1 MLIFNLYEYDTF
13 RYASESKFKCENE
26 NYPVTSNRNGS
37 DSWDIAKFS
46 RKRKKILSLF
56 TISMIFENLQRV
68 KWTLFICQRGTLSR
82 LKDYYLREVVCSVSE
97 NLFVI
102 RPWEIFEIL
111 NQSPKIG
118 YRSFWPGGLLG
129 LSFGPNLAKRN
140 RVPRNKVQVQC
151 LAKWKCRPGAI
162 FRHQMSAKSKVWPSG
177 NVGHVQ
183 KMAKCYYD
191 KFVFKNRQVNNQPNT
206 KRFYIGTYNS
216 NHS

>member
-1 MLIFNLYEYDTF
+1 MVKKDNAIANWAKIRKKNVLIFNLYEYDTF

-102 RPWEIFEIL
+102 RSWEIFEIL
-111 NQSPKIG
+111 YQSPKIG

-129 LSFGPNLAKRN
+129 HTFLLEQIWPKEYSGPK
-140 RVPRNKVQVQC
+140 KQ
-151 LAKWKCRPGAI
+151 G
-162 FRHQMSAKSKVWPSG
+162 
-177 NVGHVQ
+177 
-183 KMAKCYYD
+183 
-191 KFVFKNRQVNNQPNT
+191 T
-206 KRFYIGTYNS
+206 KG
-216 NHS
+216 